1 MIESELKRISVRH
14 IQVVKAKDVKA
25 DDDDYHERRMLIHA
39 VKLLRRKYPDKW
51 NELVAEKTI

>member
-1 MIESELKRISVRH
+1 MEAELKRVAVRTLR
-14 IQVVKAKDVKA
+14 IVKAKDVQA
-25 DDDDYHERRMLIHA
+25 DDTEYHERRMLIHA